1 MNSARPLTR
10 RFTKNKH
17 RPKIHPMKTT
27 ALLSAAVA
35 LAVLNLSAFAKIK
48 TEVVEYK
55 DGDTVC
61 EGFLAYDDAN
71 DKARPGVLVV
81 QDWTG
86 VGDYVKGRAQ
96 QLAEMGYVAFCA
108 DIYGKGVRPTDPK
121 DCAAQAGKYKG
132 DRPVLRQRVKAGL
145 AQLVKNP
152 LVDKTKVAAIGY
164 CFGGT
169 TVLELARSGAD
180 VGGIVSFHGGLD
192 SPTPADA
199 KNIKAKVLVC
209 HGADDPFV
217 KPAEVAVFQDEM
229 AKGAVKNKFVA
240 YPGAVHSFTN
250 PQAGNDNSK
259 GAAYNAAAD
268 KASWT
273 EMKGFFAE
281 IFAR

>member
-1 MNSARPLTR
+1 
-10 RFTKNKH
+10 
-17 RPKIHPMKTT
+17 MKDT
-27 ALLSAAVA
+27 ALLSVVA
-35 LAVLNLSAFAKIK
+35 LAAFAHSAFAKIK
-48 TEVVEYK
+48 TEIVEYK

-61 EGFLAYDDAN
+61 EGFLAYDDTN
-71 DKARPGVLVV
+71 DQPRPGVLVV

-96 QLAEMGYVAFCA
+96 QLAQLGYVAFCA
-108 DIYGKGVRPTDPK
+108 DIYGKGVRPTESK

-132 DRPVLRQRVKAGL
+132 DRPVLRQRVQAGL

-152 LVDKTKVAAIGY
+152 LVQKGKVAAIGY

-180 VGGIVSFHGGLD
+180 VQGVVSFHGGLD
-192 SPTPADA
+192 SPSPGDA

-217 KPAEVAVFQDEM
+217 KADEVAAFKDEM
-229 AKGAVKNKFVA
+229 AKGKVDNKFIA

-250 PQAGNDNSK
+250 PAAGSDNSK
-259 GAAYNAAAD
+259 GAAYNAPAD
-268 KASWT
+268 KESWVA
-273 EMKGFFAE
+273 MKAFFAE
-281 IFAR
+281 VLAK

>member
-1 MNSARPLTR
+1 MIYGRICRDYFP
-10 RFTKNKH
+10 
-17 RPKIHPMKTT
+17 PIKTI
-27 ALLSAAVA
+27 ALLSVVA
-35 LAVLNLSAFAKIK
+35 LAAVTHSAFAKIK

-61 EGFLAYDDAN
+61 EGFLAYDDAH
-71 DKARPGVLVV
+71 DKPRPGVLVV

-96 QLAEMGYVAFCA
+96 QLAELGYVAFCA

-132 DRPVLRQRVKAGL
+132 DRPALRQRVKAGL
-145 AQLVKNP
+145 AQLMKNP
-152 LVDKTKVAAIGY
+152 LVQKGRVAAIGY

-180 VGGIVSFHGGLD
+180 VQGVVSFHGGLG
-192 SPTPADA
+192 SPTPDDA

-217 KPAEVAVFQDEM
+217 KPDEVAAFKDEM
-229 AKGAVKNKFVA
+229 VNGKVDSKFIA
-240 YPGAVHSFTN
+240 HPGAVHSFTN
-250 PQAGNDNSK
+250 PAAGRDHSK
-259 GAAYNAAAD
+259 GVAYNAAAD
-268 KASWT
+268 QESWT
-273 EMKGFFAE
+273 AMKALFAE
-281 IFAR
+281 IFAK